1 MNNGLPM
8 KLSAAALVAMI
19 AASAWALTVVPGDTQ
34 VAVHFNLEGA
44 PDRFASPLFAFA
56 IMPVTVLFSS
66 LIFAVAPR
74 FERRRDNLERSGN
87 AYATFWIGSLAI
99 LLVAHAV
106 IIASALGMALSIPRG
121 LTAVLGLFLL
131 ATGNV
136 ASRIKPNGIMGVRTP
151 WTRASDRIWAKTH
164 RVFGWASVLLGLGL
178 VALAIANAAPAILVS
193 AVVGGIVAISLGSV
207 VYSYW
212 AWRQEQAGA

>member
-1 MNNGLPM
+1 MNNALPL
-8 KLSAAALVAMI
+8 KFSAAALLAMA

-56 IMPVTVLFSS
+56 IMPVAVLLLS

-74 FERRRDNLERSGN
+74 FERRRDNLQRSGN

-121 LTAVLGLFLL
+121 LTAVLGLFLMV
-131 ATGNV
+131 TGNV
-136 ASRIKPNGIMGVRTP
+136 ASRIRPNGIMGVRTP

-178 VALAIANAAPAILVS
+178 VALAVANAAPAIMVS
-193 AVVGGIVAISLGSV
+193 AIVGGVVAISLGSIA
-207 VYSYW
+207 YSYW